1 MTNHLDIGCGKRPR
15 NPYNRDI
22 VWGVDISESAALEN
36 GNIKL
41 CNVALDPIPFEDA
54 FFDSVSAYDFLEHLP
69 RMLINNGSVRFPV
82 VEFMNEVWR
91 VLKPGGLFY
100 AVTPAY
106 PRQEVFVD
114 PTHINVIT
122 EKTHEYFTAPHY
134 LARMYGFEGH
144 FIVRRI
150 RWVRL
155 MRDYEPYNP
164 TLSQRFKRFKD
175 RIKGRMA
182 HFMWEFEKIS
192 A

>member
-1 MTNHLDIGCGKRPR
+1 MTDHLDIGCGKRPR
-15 NPYNRDI
+15 NPYARDA
-22 VWGVDISESAALEN
+22 VWGVDISESAASEHS
-36 GNIKL
+36 NIKL

-69 RMLINNGSVRFPV
+69 RMLISDGRTRFPF

-106 PRQEVFVD
+106 PRQEAFVD
-114 PTHINVIT
+114 PTHVNVIT
-122 EKTHEYFTAPHY
+122 EKTHEYFTSPHY

-144 FIVRRI
+144 FIVSRV

-155 MRDYEPYNP
+155 MRDYEPYSP
-164 TLSQRFKRFKD
+164 TLEQRFKRFKD
-175 RIKGRMA
+175 KIKGRMA
-182 HFMWEFEKIS
+182 HLMWEFEKVS